1 MCNLCLNLTSYEG
14 KNHAKNKVK
23 KCNSLY
29 LQKIKINMS
38 EISLKKVINDKMLTD
53 FIQFPMTL
61 YKNNPN
67 YVPALINDEKQI
79 WDPKENPALAYSE
92 AELYLAYKN
101 SQIVGRIAVMINHK
115 EGKELDIHKVR
126 FGWIDFID
134 DVNVS
139 KALIEK
145 ATEYAKQHNI
155 NKIEGPMG
163 FTNLDKAGMLTMGFD
178 KLATMI
184 GIYNFDYYP
193 QHLEQLGLVKEKE
206 WVEFELVFPE
216 VLSEKVIK
224 FNDIIK
230 EKYQL
235 KVLKFNNKKEILP
248 LVEPMFQLLDETY
261 KGLSTY
267 TPITQQQIQTYKEK
281 YFGFIDKDFIVCITD
296 ANDKLISFAIT
307 MPSYSKALQKANGK
321 LFPFGWWH
329 FLQAGKKNDRANFY
343 LIGIHPEYQRRGVT
357 AIIFKEIYEIFKKKG
372 VKFLETNPELEE
384 NKNIQLLWQDYNPVN
399 HKRRRTYS
407 KEF

>member
-1 MCNLCLNLTSYEG
+1 
-14 KNHAKNKVK
+14 
-23 KCNSLY
+23 
-29 LQKIKINMS
+29 MS
-38 EISLKKVINDKMLTD
+38 EISLRKVINDKMLTD

-101 SQIVGRIAVMINHK
+101 NQVVGRIAVMINHK
-115 EGKELDIHKVR
+115 EGQELDIHKVR

-134 DVNVS
+134 DINVS
-139 KALIEK
+139 RTLIEK
-145 ATEYAKQHNI
+145 AIEYAKQHNI

-206 WVEFELVFPE
+206 WVEFELAFPE

-224 FNDIIK
+224 FNDLIK

-384 NKNIQLLWQDYNPVN
+384 NKNIQLLWQDYSPVN